1 MRIAIDLLGGDNAPA
16 VTLAALE
23 ELVKLHPEWEYLA
36 VGREEELARLPKA
49 PQIEPVPCGSMMAMD
64 EDVRN
69 LIRKKDSSIW
79 VATELVKQGRADAII
94 SAGSTGA
101 QMTAATLLLG
111 RVKGVQR
118 PAIGTVLPTLQG
130 GRLMLDVGANPDG
143 TPELL
148 LQFAQMGAT
157 YVHCVLGIEN
167 PRVGLLANGT
177 EDHKG
182 SELTKATFALL
193 KESGLNFLGNREGRD
208 LLSGDYDVMVC
219 DGMCGNIALKSM
231 EGAIGAL
238 MQMLK
243 TQFSANLRRKLGA
256 ALVMSGMR
264 EVKHSMDYQEYGG
277 APLLGVNGVSIICH
291 GSSKE
296 RALVRACE
304 VAVQCLESRFV
315 EKLGQAV
322 K

>member
-1 MRIAIDLLGGDNAPA
+1 
-16 VTLAALE
+16 
-23 ELVKLHPEWEYLA
+23 
-36 VGREEELARLPKA
+36 
-49 PQIEPVPCGSMMAMD
+49 
-64 EDVRN
+64 
-69 LIRKKDSSIW
+69 
-79 VATELVKQGRADAII
+79 
-94 SAGSTGA
+94 
-101 QMTAATLLLG
+101 
-111 RVKGVQR
+111 
-118 PAIGTVLPTLQG
+118 
-130 GRLMLDVGANPDG
+130 
-143 TPELL
+143 
-148 LQFAQMGAT
+148 
-157 YVHCVLGIEN
+157 
-167 PRVGLLANGT
+167 
-177 EDHKG
+177 
-182 SELTKATFALL
+182 
-193 KESGLNFLGNREGRD
+193 
-208 LLSGDYDVMVC
+208 
-219 DGMCGNIALKSM
+219 MCGNIALKSM